1 MLPKGTLV
9 SPSYGPTSRQ
19 SWNRRAPHSNQPQT
33 PSDTSTGLYRLVMVE
48 AMDTKFYGRA
58 SKQLTSTITAPARDQ
73 PHSAAEEPKA
83 VAEFRG
89 LERCGE
95 LECWRPGLQMRLRR
109 REQPSMP
116 ALHEHLATL
125 HAQGAEPS
133 GQKRAPPRL
142 SKA

>member
-1 MLPKGTLV
+1 MLPKGTLA
-9 SPSYGPTSRQ
+9 SPSSGPTSRQ

-73 PHSAAEEPKA
+73 PHLAAEEPKA

-89 LERCGE
+89 RERCGE
-95 LECWRPGLQMRLRR
+95 LECWRSGLQMLRR

-125 HAQGAEPS
+125 HAEGEEPS
-133 GQKRAPPRL
+133 GQKRAPPRP